1 MQHFEK
7 ELNRPIGPEQIC
19 VIGKRRVTMCNGRP
33 TFTFLMYDF
42 LSLGDRLMTDIV
54 FANQYGMKSVL
65 VEPLTYVRDHPAA
78 VVIR

>member
-1 MQHFEK
+1 MSSVSQRSILLVH
-7 ELNRPIGPEQIC
+7 ELVLLDI
-19 VIGKRRVTMCNGRP
+19 VISFR
-33 TFTFLMYDF
+33 
-42 LSLGDRLMTDIV
+42 SGDRLMTDIV

>member
-1 MQHFEK
+1 
-7 ELNRPIGPEQIC
+7 
-19 VIGKRRVTMCNGRP
+19 
-33 TFTFLMYDF
+33 
-42 LSLGDRLMTDIV
+42 MTDIV

>member
-1 MQHFEK
+1 MSSVSQRSILLVH
-7 ELNRPIGPEQIC
+7 ELVVLDI
-19 VIGKRRVTMCNGRP
+19 VISFR
-33 TFTFLMYDF
+33 
-42 LSLGDRLMTDIV
+42 SGDRLMTDIV